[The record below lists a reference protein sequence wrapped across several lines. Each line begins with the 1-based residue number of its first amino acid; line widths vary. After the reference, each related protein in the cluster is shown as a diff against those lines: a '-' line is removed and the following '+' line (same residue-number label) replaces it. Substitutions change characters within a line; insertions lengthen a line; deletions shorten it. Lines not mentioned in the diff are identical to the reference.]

1 MKIQSITIRG
11 YKSFREIEE
20 FQLRNLNIIVGANG
34 AGKSNF
40 LSFFKF
46 ASALA
51 QGNLQTYVQ
60 AQGGP
65 DALLY
70 GTRKTTSHLD
80 MCIAFQPGI
89 NSDQFMPFTQ
99 PAQLNLR
106 LKFQSNRNIQPTY
119 AATLIPTV
127 DNRLI
132 FSHEKTQINSCTAE
146 FGNMGEGHSESLL
159 PKYGGGSKEGFKAA
173 LQSWKQ
179 YHFHDTSDT
188 AAVKRP
194 QSSSD
199 NLVLKAAADNLA
211 AYLLRLQSEYPD
223 YYQRIIDTIK
233 LAAPFFGGF
242 VMRKPVPENIQ
253 LEWFEQRDPD
263 TPYKAHVLSD
273 GTLRFICLAT
283 LLMQP
288 PELLPDTVLL
298 DEPELGL
305 HPYAI
310 NLLADMLKQVAE
322 GKQVLVAT
330 QSVELL
336 NCFKPEDVVVA
347 ERQDDATILKR
358 LDTEELKDWLE
369 DYSLGEL
376 WKRNVFGGRPA

>member
-1 MKIQSITIRG
+1 MKVQSITIRG
-11 YKSFREIEE
+11 YKSLRALEE
-20 FQLRNLNIIVGANG
+20 FQLRGLNIIVGANG

-40 LSFFKF
+40 LSFFKL

-51 QGNLQTYVQ
+51 QGNLQTYIQ
-60 AQGGP
+60 QQGGP

-70 GTRKTTSHLD
+70 GTRKVTSQLD
-80 MCIAFQPGI
+80 MEIKFQPDG
-89 NSDQFMPFTQ
+89 
-99 PAQLNLR
+99 
-106 LKFQSNRNIQPTY
+106 NIQNAY
-119 AATLIPTV
+119 VATLMPTV

-132 FSHEKTQINSCTAE
+132 FSNEEAWMNWNVTKCISL
-146 FGNMGEGHSESLL
+146 GSGHSESRLPEYASKANIPGYVHKALL
-159 PKYGGGSKEGFKAA
+159 
-173 LQSWKQ
+173 SWKQ
-179 YHFHDTSDT
+179 YHFHDTSDS
-188 AAVKRP
+188 AAVKRI
-194 QSSSD
+194 QSFD
-199 NLVLKAAADNLA
+199 DDLVLKPAADNLA
-211 AYLLRLQSEYPD
+211 PYLSKLLFDYPA
-223 YYQRIIDTIK
+223 YYQRIVDTIK

-242 VMRKPVPENIQ
+242 IHRPVLDKIQ

-322 GKQVLVAT
+322 EKQVLVAT

-376 WKRNVFGGRPA
+376 WKRNIFGGRPA

>member
-51 QGNLQTYVQ
+51 KGNLQTFIQ
-60 AQGGP
+60 QQGGP

-70 GTRKTTSHLD
+70 GTRKVTSQLD
-80 MCIAFQPGI
+80 MEISFRPHEQKSVAYRC
-89 NSDQFMPFTQ
+89 S
-99 PAQLNLR
+99 L
-106 LKFQSNRNIQPTY
+106 SPT
-119 AATLIPTV
+119 A

-132 FSHEKTQINSCTAE
+132 FSAESFDWNKWMDLIEKRSIVLGRGQ
-146 FGNMGEGHSESLL
+146 SESNLL
-159 PKYGGGSKEGFKAA
+159 MIRSLVSEQSEVPDIWQDVLNA

-179 YHFHDTSDT
+179 YHFHDTSDA

-194 QSSSD
+194 QSSND

-211 AYLLRLQSEYPD
+211 AYLLRLRLEYPD

-242 VMRKPVPENIQ
+242 VNRPVSDKIE

-322 GKQVLVAT
+322 EKQVLVAT

-347 ERQDDATILKR
+347 ERQDDATVLKR

-369 DYSLGEL
+369 DYTLGEL
-376 WKRNVFGGRPA
+376 WKRNIFGGRPA

>member
-1 MKIQSITIRG
+1 MKVQSLTIRG
-11 YKSFREIEE
+11 YKSLRALEE

-40 LSFFKF
+40 LSFFKL

-60 AQGGP
+60 LQGGP

-70 GTRKTTSHLD
+70 GTRKVTSELG
-80 MCIAFQPGI
+80 MEIKFQPKGKVQ
-89 NSDQFMPFTQ
+89 NAYF
-99 PAQLNLR
+99 
-106 LKFQSNRNIQPTY
+106 
-119 AATLIPTV
+119 ATLTPTV
-127 DNRLI
+127 DSRLI
-132 FSHEKTQINSCTAE
+132 FNDESAWYSGYNEKTVHLGS
-146 FGNMGEGHSESLL
+146 GHSESKLL
-159 PKYGGGSKEGFKAA
+159 KSAGQPWIEGYVHGA

-179 YHFHDTSDT
+179 YHFHDTSDS

-199 NLVLKAAADNLA
+199 NLVLKMAADNLA
-211 AYLLRLQSEYPD
+211 AYLLRLRLEYPA
-223 YYQRIIDTIK
+223 YYQRIVDTIK

-242 VMRKPVPENIQ
+242 VNRPVSDKIE

-322 GKQVLVAT
+322 EKQVLVAT

-369 DYSLGEL
+369 DYTLGEL
-376 WKRNVFGGRPA
+376 WKRNIFGGRPA

>member
-1 MKIQSITIRG
+1 MKVQSLTIRG
-11 YKSFREIEE
+11 YKSLRALEE
-20 FQLRNLNIIVGANG
+20 FQLRDLNIIVGANG

-40 LSFFKF
+40 LSFFKL
-46 ASALA
+46 AAAMA
-51 QGNLQTYVQ
+51 QGNLQVYVQ
-60 AQGGP
+60 KHGGP

-70 GTRKTTSHLD
+70 GTRKETLQLD
-80 MCIAFQPGI
+80 MRVKLQQDFSVQNA
-89 NSDQFMPFTQ
+89 
-99 PAQLNLR
+99 
-106 LKFQSNRNIQPTY
+106 Y
-119 AATLIPTV
+119 EATLIPTV

-132 FSHEKTQINSCTAE
+132 FDTENTWYLGYKEKNHYLGSGHAE
-146 FGNMGEGHSESLL
+146 SRLSDYAGKAFIPGYVHKALL
-159 PKYGGGSKEGFKAA
+159 
-173 LQSWKQ
+173 SWKQ
-179 YHFHDTSDT
+179 YHFHDTSDS
-188 AAVKRP
+188 AAVKRV
-194 QSSSD
+194 QSFDD
-199 NLVLKAAADNLA
+199 NLVLKPAAENLA
-211 AYLLRLQSEYPD
+211 PYLSRLLLDYPE

-242 VMRKPVPENIQ
+242 VNRPISDKIE

-310 NLLADMLKQVAE
+310 NMLADMLKQVAE
-322 GKQVLVAT
+322 EKQVLVAA

-347 ERQDDATILKR
+347 ERQDDATVLKR

-369 DYSLGEL
+369 DYTLGEL
-376 WKRNVFGGRPA
+376 WKRNIFGGRPA